1 MKVTAFFAGIVVAA
15 TAASHAA
22 LAVSPESRPL
32 GTDLITETVIEDIR
46 EWLMVPLV
54 DTAVSAQNTRYG
66 ALGQAKIDDLDK
78 DWRAQRE
85 VNDQPLIAATL
96 GNPLSTYLTQIQAKS
111 LGLFT
116 EIFVMDRNGLNVGQS
131 SVTSDFWQG
140 DEAKYQKTF
149 PVAPGHVFVDEPEYD
164 ESRGIW
170 RAQVNMALIGREA
183 AGNVGVATI
192 EINLTELA
200 RRRAL
205 GL

>member
-1 MKVTAFFAGIVVAA
+1 MKATAFFAGIAVAA
-15 TAASHAA
+15 TAVSHAA
-22 LAVSPESRPL
+22 LAVSPETRPL
-32 GTDLITETVIEDIR
+32 GTDLISETVIDDIR
-46 EWLMVPLV
+46 DWLMVPLV
-54 DTAVSAQNTRYG
+54 DTAISAQNIRYG
-66 ALGQAKIDDLDK
+66 NLGQAKIDELDK
-78 DWRAQRE
+78 QWRAQRE
-85 VNDQPLIAATL
+85 VDDQPLIAATL

-140 DEAKYQKTF
+140 DEAKYKKTF

-164 ESRGIW
+164 EDRGIW
-170 RAQVNMALIGREA
+170 RAQVNMALTGREA